1 MEKLDVSVLPGYARA
16 VMDGLCRA
24 GYTAYYAGGCVRD
37 ILLGVAPVDVDI
49 ATSAMPE
56 EVMRIFPHSVP
67 TGIRHGTVTVCE
79 AGGTVEVTA
88 FRGEGNYS
96 DLRHPDAVTFGVSP
110 EEDVQRRDFTINAL
124 LCDAHGNVYDYVG
137 GCADLSAGII
147 RAVGDARR
155 RFSEDALRMLRA
167 LRFRAKTGFE
177 IEKETEAALRALAPL
192 AENLAVERV
201 YDEIRKTLATDRPAA
216 VSEMLGYGLIPAFGA
231 KRLSS
236 SAESVLAAARKE
248 VLCAMLCALLVRE
261 GRISAPADFAA
272 HMKCERQTVV
282 LAEGILAAA
291 EVGSGNAEV
300 GSGNAE
306 AARRMLSAAGPEGAR
321 AAALLCERPDDVLT
335 HIEGV
340 LQRGEAWRADM
351 LALRGGE
358 IAALLRD
365 ATQTAEIRRR
375 LLDRVLIRPEENTA
389 ERLAAAAK
397 DLEK

>member
-1 MEKLDVSVLPGYARA
+1 M
-16 VMDGLCRA
+16 
-24 GYTAYYAGGCVRD
+24 
-37 ILLGVAPVDVDI
+37 
-49 ATSAMPE
+49 
-56 EVMRIFPHSVP
+56 
-67 TGIRHGTVTVCE
+67 
-79 AGGTVEVTA
+79 EVTA

-167 LRFRAKTGFE
+167 LRFRAKTGFA
-177 IEKETEAALRALAPL
+177 IEMETEKALRELAPL
-192 AENLAVERV
+192 AESLAAERV
-201 YDEIRKTLATDRPAA
+201 YDEVRKTLATDRPAA
-216 VSEMLGYGLIPAFGA
+216 VSEMLGYGLIPVFG
-231 KRLSS
+231 KERLSS
-236 SAESVLAAARKE
+236 SAESTLAAAEKE
-248 VLCAMLCALLVRE
+248 IRCAMLCALLVRE
-261 GRISAPADFAA
+261 GRISAPSDFAA

-282 LAEGILAAA
+282 LAESILAAA
-291 EVGSGNAEV
+291 EVGR
-300 GSGNAE
+300 GNAE

-321 AAALLCERPDDVLT
+321 AAALLCDRPDVVLT

-397 DLEK
+397 ELEK